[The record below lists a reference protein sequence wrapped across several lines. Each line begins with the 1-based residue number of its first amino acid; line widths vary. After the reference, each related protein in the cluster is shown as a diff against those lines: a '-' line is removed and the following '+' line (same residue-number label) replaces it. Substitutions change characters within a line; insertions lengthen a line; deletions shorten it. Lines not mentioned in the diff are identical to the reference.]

1 MKDSIRYFFIRH
13 KRLLFTLSCC
23 FMAILLVSIVAVKS
37 SQTTTTKD
45 KTVQTSAPTTT
56 ITFIMPISGGTVIK
70 DYSSTAL
77 KYNTTLKQW
86 EAHKALDIKGGDNAN
101 VLAVY
106 SGEVVAVEN
115 DYLRGTVVT
124 IAHTSKLKT
133 VYASLAE
140 DVSVKVGDKV
150 KTGDVI
156 GKVSSSAKGEAG
168 DGAHLHF
175 EVLVDDVKTDPYI
188 YLPNSNK

>member
-1 MKDSIRYFFIRH
+1 MRDSIRYFFIRH
-13 KRLLFTLSCC
+13 KRLLLTLTCC
-23 FMAILLVSIVAVKS
+23 FMAVLLISIVAAKS
-37 SQTTTTKD
+37 TESSTTQD
-45 KTVQTSAPTTT
+45 KNVQTSAPTN
-56 ITFIMPISGGTVIK
+56 ITFIMPIKNGTVIK

-77 KYNTTLKQW
+77 KYNATLKQW
-86 EAHKALDIKGGDNAN
+86 EAHKAVDIKGDDNAN

-106 SGEVVAVEN
+106 AGEVVSVEN
-115 DYLRGTVVT
+115 DYLRGTVIT

-133 VYASLAE
+133 VYASLDE
-140 DVSVKVGDKV
+140 DISVKVGDKV

-156 GKVSSSAKGEAG
+156 GKVSTSAKGEAQ

-175 EVLVDDVKTDPYI
+175 EVLVNDVKADPNI